1 MKIIRV
7 SFKDRKSGWNI
18 KDLYFNNLTLL
29 VGASG
34 VGKTQILNVINS
46 LVRIGQGKSAGAVE
60 WGLDFE
66 INNLKYRWEGAFAT
80 NENDQSKAV
89 DIQEPALPIE
99 YERLYRINGKNE
111 LLVDRIIQKLKF
123 KGKQTV
129 KLEATKSAIALLK
142 EEPDIMPVYSGLTH
156 IYSLR
161 PSVESGIRIPFTKI
175 ESVAPIKSLVE
186 LRKYA
191 NFTPIEKLFLLYKNQ
206 LNEYSDIVERFTD
219 IFPFVETIDFTIET
233 FIDKFQYPVLRI
245 KERGLDTWIP
255 QDRISSGMLR
265 TLVHI
270 IVITLAEAGDVILI
284 DEFENGLGVNCIEEV
299 ADMIINPE
307 QDLQFVITSHHPYVI
322 NNIDYKWWKIV
333 TRKGN
338 DVSVHTAE
346 SLRIGDHSKHDAFL
360 QLVQSSAYQT
370 GTL

>member
-1 MKIIRV
+1 MKIIRL
-7 SFKDRKSGWNI
+7 SFKDRRSGWNI

-34 VGKTQILNVINS
+34 VGKTQILNAISS
-46 LVRIGQGKSAGAVE
+46 LVRIGKGKSAGSVE
-60 WGLDFE
+60 WALVFE
-66 INNLKYRWEGAFAT
+66 VNNLKYRWEGAFASD
-80 NENDQSKAV
+80 ENNQSKTV

-99 YERLYRINGKNE
+99 YEKLFRINGNEE
-111 LLVDRIIQKLKF
+111 LLVDRTIQKLVF
-123 KGKQTV
+123 NGKQTV

-142 EEPDIMPVYSGLTH
+142 EEQDIMPVYFGLTH

-161 PSVESGIRIPFTKI
+161 PSAESGIRIPFTKI
-175 ESVAPIKSLVE
+175 EGIAPIKSLEE
-186 LRKYA
+186 LRKYT
-191 NFTPIEKLFLLYKNQ
+191 NFTPIERLFLLYKNR
-206 LNEYSDIVERFTD
+206 LGEYNDIVERFTD
-219 IFPFVETIDFTIET
+219 IFSFVEAIDFTIET

-245 KERGLDTWIP
+245 KEREVDTWIT

-270 IVITLAEAGDVILI
+270 IVITLAEDGDVILI

-307 QDLQFVITSHHPYVI
+307 QNLQFVITSHHPYVI
-322 NNIDYKWWKIV
+322 NSIDYKWWKIV
-333 TRKGN
+333 TRKGS

-346 SLRIGDHSKHDAFL
+346 SLRIGNHSKHDAFL